1 MIRLGN
7 TGIHYKSMVYENQ
20 TAIPHGKDSGK
31 GMFFKERGKWKVERE
46 YSTSDA
52 VLEGEAA
59 EGEDEVGDQE
69 GVADII

>member
-1 MIRLGN
+1 MDTI
-7 TGIHYKSMVYENQ
+7 
-20 TAIPHGKDSGK
+20 TALIKDLSYTSQMPSADVTKLFSTSPSYGKQ
-31 GMFFKERGKWKVERE
+31 
-46 YSTSDA
+46 STSDA